1 MPEPIKK
8 TAAASETSKLR
19 SKKRKDL
26 STPLVHFDSS
36 LDLYIYICVV
46 KYCQHLNG
54 IIEARH
60 ERQWQQI
67 WRAPTTI
74 DRTENAKCKAN
85 KDTNWPR
92 PSPCNQSRLGTVE
105 TNLCNHSSL
114 VFRKYKF
121 LTNVVEQTKSGLL
134 LAIHPASKL
143 SKASQLQ
150 ISWKH
155 HSQPFRLQQRQQ
167 VLLFFSLKRPFC
179 PSSFQVT
186 KTARKEVLD
195 GEEMSILDIPDKS
208 LGVSPARLLFLLCEG
223 SALSY
228 KLCPVCQKNIKLER
242 FTLKTTTELKSSHV
256 L

>member
-1 MPEPIKK
+1 MFGRATQKSPTEKVKK
-8 TAAASETSKLR
+8 PCRNQSRKQRQPQKHQSWDLR
-19 SKKRKDL
+19 KGRTFQL
-26 STPLVHFDSS
+26 HWFILILPLI
-36 LDLYIYICVV
+36 YIYMSVV

-60 ERQWQQI
+60 ERQWQQV

-74 DRTENAKCKAN
+74 DRTENSKCKAN

-105 TNLCNHSSL
+105 TPPQGNLCNHFSL
-114 VFRKYKF
+114 IFRKYKF
-121 LTNVVEQTKSGLL
+121 LTNVVEQTKYGLL
-134 LAIHPASKL
+134 LAIHPASEL
-143 SKASQLQ
+143 SKASQFQ
-150 ISWKH
+150 ISSKH

-208 LGVSPARLLFLLCEG
+208 LGVSPARLLLLLCEG
-223 SALSY
+223 SALS
-228 KLCPVCQKNIKLER
+228 
-242 FTLKTTTELKSSHV
+242 
-256 L
+256 